1 MFEYKLLNVQQGVCE
16 RKSYQSTHFINR
28 IGGDFGEEHYERQ
41 REREKEGAVCS
52 YTYG

>member
-28 IGGDFGEEHYERQ
+28 IGEEFGNDQCERQ
-41 REREKEGAVCS
+41 REKERRSGVFI
-52 YTYG
+52 